1 MLSRIPLSL
10 WSAQGD
16 PGFQNASPPIPG
28 QAFCPCLLNLA
39 DRAAP
44 WVVQLTLRATAPI
57 PSANVYHSLSRR
69 SAIDFVFSV
78 DAVAGQ
84 T

>member
-1 MLSRIPLSL
+1 MLSLIPLSL
-10 WSAQGD
+10 WSAQG
-16 PGFQNASPPIPG
+16 
-28 QAFCPCLLNLA
+28 
-39 DRAAP
+39 AP